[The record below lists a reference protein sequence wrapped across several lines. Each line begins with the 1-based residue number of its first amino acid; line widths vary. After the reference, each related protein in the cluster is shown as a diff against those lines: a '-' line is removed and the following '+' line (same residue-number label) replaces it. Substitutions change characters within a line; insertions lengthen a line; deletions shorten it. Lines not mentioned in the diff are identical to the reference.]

1 LMMGILGRVPAQGER
16 VEVKG
21 LRFTAE
27 QVKGR
32 RIAKVLV
39 ERIPES
45 HDDGDRSEEERR

>member
-1 LMMGILGRVPAQGER
+1 MMGILGRVPAQGER

-39 ERIPES
+39 ERVPER
-45 HDDGDRSEEERR
+45 DDNGDRFPREER